1 MDESEDRTGLLAA
14 YQHLREQN
22 GGKQPTVKQLSEVTG
37 LNAKETKELMVELKE
52 LEAIVEN
59 EKHPQKKLRKSKR
72 EEKPDPSEPAQST
85 MPPVDPQ
92 AKELPSEPTLPADPR
107 GPAVELSSESTQPS
121 MPRDLPEGG
130 PAESTNEGVAQP
142 SLGPAPP
149 TNPTQPLLSTAAGC
163 RQSTDLVGQDGDT
176 TVPDLASELFGL
188 R

>member
-37 LNAKETKELMVELKE
+37 LNAKETKELMVELK
-52 LEAIVEN
+52 EAIVEN

-107 GPAVELSSESTQPS
+107 GPAVELPSEPTQPA
-121 MPRDLPEGG
+121 MPRDHPEGG
-130 PAESTNEGVAQP
+130 PAESTNEA

-149 TNPTQPLLSTAAGC
+149 TNATQRYSPLQRAADSPPTLLDRVETQQC
-163 RQSTDLVGQDGDT
+163 QT
-176 TVPDLASELFGL
+176 
-188 R
+188 